1 MVYINQNIEKHLIRD
16 TVDFISIESGIN
28 LLKKLKRRI
37 SGGPA
42 MGTITRKL
50 SGLDVM
56 FNCGRCWVSP
66 YLLM

>member
-37 SGGPA
+37 KWRARYGDNN
-42 MGTITRKL
+42 T
-50 SGLDVM
+50 
-56 FNCGRCWVSP
+56 
-66 YLLM
+66 